1 MFTMLQTIEK
11 KKRPRKKKTRKK
23 IKIKQHKVHTKLITL
38 QDENSLACQLD
49 EHLTDDDI
57 KRSKEDIETEICSYS
72 SIGFLHKYQH
82 KSNLLVQRK
91 RHNIL
96 CEIVN
101 NNDNTLLYF

>member
-1 MFTMLQTIEK
+1 MYTTLQTVEK
-11 KKRPRKKKTRKK
+11 KKRPRKKKTKKKK

-72 SIGFLHKYQH
+72 PIAFLHKYQH
-82 KSNLLVQRK
+82 KSNLFVQ
-91 RHNIL
+91 
-96 CEIVN
+96 
-101 NNDNTLLYF
+101 